1 MCSSAGG
8 GSRSEHAI
16 GILNNSPPPAID
28 IRRISMNESLIKL
41 DGVSKTFSIGEEKV
55 FALKEVDLTIK
66 KNQFIMILGPSGSG
80 KSTLMNLLGCLDVPS
95 SGAIYLG
102 EKDISQMS
110 QDDLASIRAKK
121 IGFVFQKFNLIP
133 TLSALQNVSLPSVFQ
148 GKTLT
153 EKAEMLLSFVG
164 LQHRLNHRPT
174 QLSGGEQQRVAI
186 ARSLINDPEIIL
198 ADEPTG
204 NLDTKTG
211 NIVMN
216 LLKKLHSQG
225 KTIILVT
232 HNPVLEKYAQR
243 IIKIKDG
250 KVEEKK

>member
-1 MCSSAGG
+1 MG
-8 GSRSEHAI
+8 
-16 GILNNSPPPAID
+16 D
-28 IRRISMNESLIKL
+28 SLIKL
-41 DGVSKTFSIGEEKV
+41 EGVSKIFSIGEEKI
-55 FALKEVDLTIK
+55 FALKDVDITIK

-102 EKDISQMS
+102 DKDISQMS
-110 QDDLASIRAKK
+110 QDDLAGVRAKK

-216 LLKKLHSQG
+216 LLRKLHSQG

-232 HNPVLEKYAQR
+232 HNPALEKYAQR
-243 IIKIKDG
+243 IITIKDG